1 MCSHLE
7 AQEILITFKKYLW
20 VFSAALAPTVQT
32 RVGGAVITWYCRHL
46 SSLLVEGQALWCS
59 LASAPVSADYRRV
72 IERSCSYE
80 RLWCQP
86 TYVYRDSGDTP
97 TPPPS
102 TLSVAPNEV
111 ITVLQTRVT
120 LTFAPCSSLCCNV
133 NNFSRHLCCGGSP
146 PPHTPFP
153 VTLDPHWW
161 LVCRAV
167 TQVASVYG
175 NQGGLMSF
183 NETDVERR

>member
-1 MCSHLE
+1 M
-7 AQEILITFKKYLW
+7 TFKKYLW

-32 RVGGAVITWYCRHL
+32 RVGGAVIMWYCRHL

-59 LASAPVSADYRRV
+59 LASDPVSADYRRV

-86 TYVYRDSGDTP
+86 TFVYRDSSDNPPHTTT
-97 TPPPS
+97 TPPAPTYTT

-133 NNFSRHLCCGGSP
+133 NNFSRHLCCGGSLP
-146 PPHTPFP
+146 PPLPGDARP
-153 VTLDPHWW
+153 S
-161 LVCRAV
+161 LVGGMPSCH
-167 TQVASVYG
+167 ASGQRVWK
-175 NQGGLMSF
+175 SRWAHVF
-183 NETDVERR
+183 